1 MAKPGRPSP
10 GLDEYLNWQERL
22 ENCVASDLS
31 IDDFCEAEGVSRSTF
46 YRWARRLTDGI
57 PESLKEE
64 DSNVTMAELA
74 EPKFL
79 PISVTASPVEIQL
92 PNGSLV
98 RLPVGVAQAVILS
111 VVDAVSKLRPRGAQ
125 S

>member
-10 GLDEYLNWQERL
+10 GLDEYLYWQERL
-22 ENCVASDLS
+22 EGRIASDLS
-31 IDDFCEAEGVSRSTF
+31 IDDFCETEGISSSTF
-46 YRWARRLTDGI
+46 YRWSRRLSDGI

-64 DSNVTMAELA
+64 GANVTMAELA

-79 PISVTASPVEIQL
+79 PISVTTSPVEIQL
-92 PNGSLV
+92 PNGGLV
-98 RLPVGVAQAVILS
+98 RLPVGVGEAVILS
-111 VVDAVSKLRPRGAQ
+111 VVDAVSQLRPRGPR